1 MIGKNEYAKQVEFLK
16 DRLLQIRDTVKNRK
30 KIIETHRDIRND
42 EDIFD
47 LIAEKAEKSVSDVT
61 Y

>member
-16 DRLLQIRDTVKNRK
+16 DRLLQIRDTVKNRR

-47 LIAEKAEKSVSDVT
+47 LIVEKVEKSVSDVT

>member
-16 DRLLQIRDTVKNRK
+16 DRLLQIRDMVKNRRN
-30 KIIETHRDIRND
+30 IIVTHRDIRND

-47 LIAEKAEKSVSDVT
+47 LIVEKAEKSVSDVT